1 MLNFDSSA
9 ICADGLR
16 LSPAL
21 AASGSRVDFCCA
33 STLCRASIPRF
44 RLSGLSLFCS
54 FSAGVIH
61 LLCIFAPWLGVY
73 ISFTTQSYLIA
84 GRLRSPFFCVAGI
97 TARKSPWTEVRSTG
111 ACSALSARGLL
122 LRWSKENSRC
132 TSYWILSTRFY
143 STFLWNYFQNL
154 QISITFVF

>member
-132 TSYWILSTRFY
+132 TSYWNLSFAK
-143 STFLWNYFQNL
+143 QQK
-154 QISITFVF
+154 QIVESIWGDEVLV